1 MTQQAAANLNLKGL
15 PFYAPRIGLLS
26 LNILYFKCN
35 CPFCKLYG
43 LDSLEDWIHRHVQQ
57 TITGVG
63 CIKDV

>member
-43 LDSLEDWIHRHVQQ
+43 LDSLED
-57 TITGVG
+57 
-63 CIKDV
+63 